1 MLKHIFFF
9 FLLLIPFSAQSSGV
23 AKFKGMDNGKPYTL
37 SLEYLNKN
45 TSRIDMDDNSD
56 ISSYLLFKDKQAQV
70 VTAYQ
75 GNTLVMDLANVS
87 QMAQGLGVMS
97 VLGIDSETLQ
107 IKVLRMEPTGKK
119 EKVAGI
125 EGEVYK
131 LTWTRNN
138 VKQQDDLVV
147 SNDRRAWEYTE
158 AWVDAVNAISKS
170 SPSINIQGDE
180 LLNRVSKDK
189 IGILRLGKRFRLV
202 SVQNRPVNP
211 ARFVA
216 PDTSFT
222 IPGLGDLLGG
232 L

>member
-1 MLKHIFFF
+1 MLKHVFFF

-23 AKFKGMDNGKPYTL
+23 ATFKGMDNGKPY
-37 SLEYLNKN
+37 KK
-45 TSRIDMDDNSD
+45 TSRVDMDDNSD
-56 ISSYLLFKDKQAQV
+56 IDSYLLFKEKSAQV
-70 VTAYQ
+70 ITAYQ

-97 VLGIDSETLQ
+97 VLGIDSESLS
-107 IKVLRMEPTGKK
+107 IRVIRMDPTGKK
-119 EKVAGI
+119 EKVAGV

-138 VKQQDDLVV
+138 VKQQDELVLSKDSRV
-147 SNDRRAWEYTE
+147 WEYTE
-158 AWVDAVNAISKS
+158 AWVNAIDAISIS

-180 LLNRVSKDK
+180 LLNRVSNDK
-189 IGILRLGKRFRLV
+189 VGILRLGKRFRLV
-202 SVQNRPVNP
+202 SVKNGPVSP

>member
-1 MLKHIFFF
+1 MLKQVFFF
-9 FLLLIPFSAQSSGV
+9 FVLLIPFSAQSSGV
-23 AKFKGMDNGKPYTL
+23 AVFKGVDNGKPYTL

-56 ISSYLLFKDKQAQV
+56 ISSYLLFKDKLAQV

-75 GNTLVMDLANVS
+75 GNTLVMDLASVS

-97 VLGIDSETLQ
+97 VLGIDSENLS
-107 IKVLRMEPTGKK
+107 ISVIRLEPTGKK
-119 EKVAGI
+119 EKVAGV

-138 VKQQDDLVV
+138 VKQQDELVL
-147 SNDRRAWEYTE
+147 SKDSRAWEYTE
-158 AWVDAVNAISKS
+158 AWVNAIDAISMS

-180 LLNRVSKDK
+180 LLKRVSNDRV
-189 IGILRLGKRFRLV
+189 GILRLGQRFRLV
-202 SVQNRPVNP
+202 SVQTRPVSP